1 MKFLNMTSFQANH
14 TALVNQV
21 SEIKF
26 FLFPFLSQNFISN
39 SLNPNIT
46 ILPII
51 CFWRL
56 TSNFVF
62 VSVRSGFKDIIT
74 YSQLFEEDPV
84 LLTSL
89 GLLKVLVSLI

>member
-1 MKFLNMTSFQANH
+1 MKFLNRTSFQANH
-14 TALVNQV
+14 TVLVNQV

-46 ILPII
+46 ILPIV
-51 CFWRL
+51 CFWSL

-62 VSVRSGFKDIIT
+62 VPVRSGFKNIIM

-89 GLLKVLVSLI
+89 GLLKLLISLI